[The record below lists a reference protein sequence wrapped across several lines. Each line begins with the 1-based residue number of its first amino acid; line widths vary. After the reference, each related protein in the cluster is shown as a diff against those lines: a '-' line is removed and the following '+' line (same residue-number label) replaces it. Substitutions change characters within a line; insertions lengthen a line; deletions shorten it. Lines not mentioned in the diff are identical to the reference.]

1 MFHKIL
7 VAIDLSD
14 LAEHV
19 VEIAIAQAK
28 TTGGNL
34 LLLHIINVHEKEFPQ
49 LEGHISGSYNP
60 EAFDAEAQSYE
71 QYWNRY
77 EQMGLQALQAHRK
90 RAIAA
95 GVGAEFTQQTG
106 DLVDNSGETICAIAQ
121 EWEADLIIIGHRGL
135 SGVKELIQGSV
146 SNYVFHHAPCSVLS
160 VYHPITSKTEPAS
173 AHIPAHR

>member
-7 VAIDLSD
+7 VAIDQSD
-14 LAEHV
+14 LADHV

-34 LLLHIINVHEKEFPQ
+34 LLLHIIHMQEKGFPQ
-49 LEGHISGSYNP
+49 SQGLISGNYNP
-60 EAFDAEAQSYE
+60 AAFDAEAEFYGQ
-71 QYWNRY
+71 QWKTY
-77 EQMGLQALQAHRK
+77 EQMGLKLLQASSE

-95 GVGAEFTQQTG
+95 GVGAESMQTTG
-106 DLVDNSGETICAIAQ
+106 DPVGNPGETICAIAQ
-121 EWEADLIIIGHRGL
+121 DWEADLIVIGHRGL

-160 VYHPITSKTEPAS
+160 VQHPITIKTEKTEPTL
-173 AHIPAHR
+173 AHT

>member
-1 MFHKIL
+1 MFNKIL

-34 LLLHIINVHEKEFPQ
+34 LLLHVINVHEKEFPQ
-49 LEGHISGSYNP
+49 LEGHINGSYNP

-71 QYWNRY
+71 QYWKRY
-77 EQMGLQALQAHRK
+77 EQTGLHALQAHSK
-90 RAIAA
+90 RAIVA
-95 GVGAEFTQQTG
+95 GVGVELTQKTG
-106 DLVDNSGETICAIAQ
+106 DLVGNPGETICAIAQ

-135 SGVKELIQGSV
+135 SGVNELIQGSV

-160 VYHPITSKTEPAS
+160 VHHPIPIKTEPAP
-173 AHIPAHR
+173 AHI